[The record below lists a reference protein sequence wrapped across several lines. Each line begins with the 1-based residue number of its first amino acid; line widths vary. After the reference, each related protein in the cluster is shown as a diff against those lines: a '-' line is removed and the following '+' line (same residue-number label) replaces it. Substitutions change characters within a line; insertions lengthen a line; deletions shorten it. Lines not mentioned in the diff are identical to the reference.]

1 MATNRSLQ
9 WVLLLQALFVVLVL
23 GCRLV
28 VAQQTRVLFLDGTTS
43 HVELPQ
49 LTFGG
54 TDTSIEAWVL
64 VRSASAEHAP
74 IVALG
79 TDIYGNQSAPFGEG
93 LCASADP
100 CCFFMPP
107 ICRK

>member
-9 WVLLLQALFVVLVL
+9 WVLLLLQALFVVLVL

-79 TDIYGNQSAPFGEG
+79 TDIYGNQSAPLGEAP
-93 LCASADP
+93 CA
-100 CCFFMPP
+100 
-107 ICRK
+107 